1 MEEKEFENKEELQPL
16 VTDECTHPGTN
27 EQMPYHSGKILQAES
42 GVAISYIHE
51 VTFPSLR

>member
-16 VTDECTHPGTN
+16 MMDECTHPGTI
-27 EQMPYHSGKILQAES
+27 EQMSYHSRKILLAES